1 MMRNIIAGALGIT
14 GFLLVLG
21 AVGSDCDG
29 KCIENALTLTE
40 VLLFAL
46 AGFAMIGVAFVTYDK
61 E

>member
-1 MMRNIIAGALGIT
+1 MRNIIAGALGIT

-21 AVGSDCDG
+21 AVGSDCYG
-29 KCIENALTLTE
+29 KCMENALSFTE